1 MSETELKDKFRNCAW
16 LALPERQVGEA
27 VRACRELDGAA
38 GVSDTLRAV
47 TPVG

>member
-1 MSETELKDKFRNCAW
+1 LSETELKDKFRNCAR
-16 LALPERQVGEA
+16 LALPEQQVEEA
-27 VRACRELDGAA
+27 VRECWELDGAA